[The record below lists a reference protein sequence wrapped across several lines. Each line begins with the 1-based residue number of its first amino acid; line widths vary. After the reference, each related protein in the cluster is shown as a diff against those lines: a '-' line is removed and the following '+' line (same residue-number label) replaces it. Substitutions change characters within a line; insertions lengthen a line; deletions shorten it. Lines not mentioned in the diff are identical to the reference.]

1 MPGCRLRRIPVHR
14 RGCGEVSTRVVLAGK
29 AAELGDA
36 WLETLGDWG
45 DKGLKVALT
54 AIVVITVVR
63 KVSLKAGIGALIA
76 MVLALGI
83 YDARGTLANIFE
95 DEVKNPANNG
105 GAAAAVVS
113 PRPDVLSG
121 GAL

>member
-1 MPGCRLRRIPVHR
+1 M
-14 RGCGEVSTRVVLAGK
+14 SMRVVLAGK

-63 KVSLKAGIGALIA
+63 KVSLKAGISALIA

-83 YDARGTLANIFE
+83 YDARGTLADIFE

-105 GAAAAVVS
+105 GAAAAVGS